1 MEPTAEASMKELVDL
16 AGKLAS
22 TAGPAVAAIVVVL
35 IVLIVGLKWSGV
47 LATVGNKKT
56 LIDDGQIS
64 AVTKGIASIAE
75 KVDGIEARISHV
87 ESDVQHRATRE
98 EVHKLELSFTRME
111 GRFESIDQRT
121 AATAHGVQRIES
133 FMYEAAMR
141 AKDGK

>member
-1 MEPTAEASMKELVDL
+1 MRAVGAGDAARPDL
-16 AGKLAS
+16 DVFLDHG
-22 TAGPAVAAIVVVL
+22 AI
-35 IVLIVGLKWSGV
+35 
-47 LATVGNKKT
+47 A
-56 LIDDGQIS
+56 
-64 AVTKGIASIAE
+64 IA
-75 KVDGIEARISHV
+75 VDGIEARISHV